1 MSDSTKK
8 TAREESI
15 KDFSPD
21 WCQKLLNDG
30 SYQHIPPSTRT
41 TDGPKNSLIART
53 LFTDTT
59 IRAIKLLYKPGDKPR
74 GTSSELLALISI
86 GGEMCSYAGVLH
98 GGINATII
106 GEVGGALAMRETS
119 TDVMA
124 LNFNVNLRKAVRAPG
139 LVLARAWF
147 ERPAEGRKV
156 WVKCRIEQDGVT
168 CMEAE
173 NLYLMV
179 NLKGKL

>member
-1 MSDSTKK
+1 MSASTNRKL
-8 TAREESI
+8 REESI
-15 KDFSPD
+15 EDFSPD
-21 WCQKLLNDG
+21 WCQKLLNDPL
-30 SYQHIPPSTRT
+30 YEHVRPNTRI
-41 TDGPKNSLIART
+41 TDGPKNSLIGRT

-59 IRAIKLLYKPGDKPR
+59 IRAIRFLYKAGHDAH

-124 LNFNVNLRKAVRAPG
+124 LNFNINLRKAVRAPG
-139 LVLARAWF
+139 LVLVRAWF
-147 ERPAEGRKV
+147 ERPVEGRKIR
-156 WVKCRIEQDGVT
+156 VKCRIEQDGVT

-179 NLKGKL
+179 DLKGKL